1 MKKMTMKSWTL
12 ILAMAVLSQATE
24 IPRNLRPRS
33 ELFPRAP
40 VPQGPGHIVV
50 TEPAAPVDM
59 RGFCGQRKVDSS
71 RIVGGVEA
79 VPHEFPWQVAVTIDG
94 EGFCGGTLISPDW
107 VMTAAYC
114 VDGARQL
121 SLLLGAHDRT
131 VAEASQLTIE
141 TTEYGTY
148 PNWNPATLANN
159 IALIRLPTPVTFTPE
174 IAPLCIAPSTEP
186 DHVGDT
192 LLVSGWG
199 KTADGAFQS
208 ISPILMKVT
217 APGITTAECAASY
230 GDIITD
236 NILCIDTTGGH
247 GSCNGDSGG
256 PLSFDNNGVY
266 NQVGIVSFGSSAG
279 CTRGLP
285 AGFTRVSSYAEWIT
299 LVTGLVI

>member
-1 MKKMTMKSWTL
+1 MKL
-12 ILAMAVLSQATE
+12 FLVAVLALAVLSQAAE
-24 IPRNLRPRS
+24 IPMKRNLRPRS

-40 VPQGPGHIVV
+40 VAPGPGHIVV
-50 TEPAAPVDM
+50 TEPAKPVDM
-59 RGFCGQRKVDSS
+59 RGFCGQAKVDSS

-94 EGFCGGTLISPDW
+94 SSFCGGTLISDEW
-107 VMTAAYC
+107 VMTAAHC
-114 VDGARQL
+114 ADGANRFT
-121 SLLLGAHDRT
+121 LLLGAHDRT
-131 VAEASQLTIE
+131 VAEPSQLTIE
-141 TTEYGTY
+141 TTAHATH
-148 PNWNPATLANN
+148 PNWNPSTLANDV
-159 IALIRLPTPVTFTPE
+159 ALIRLPEPITFTPE
-174 IAPLCIAPSTEP
+174 ISPLCMSPATEP

-208 ISPILMKVT
+208 ISPVLMKVT
-217 APGITTAECAASY
+217 APAISTADCAATY

-285 AGFTRVSSYAEWIT
+285 AGFTRVSSYAQWIS